1 MAGTTGL
8 EPATSAVTG
17 QRSNQLSYVP
27 SDYFL
32 NIAEA
37 PAYQGLLLV
46 EIFLL
51 PEFCCLWPSTLFG
64 QTESSLVAEVAHPG
78 EYHGDA
84 QFVRCGN
91 HLVVTHRASGLNH
104 RRGSGLHHNLKAI
117 GEGKEGV

>member
-51 PEFCCLWPSTLFG
+51 PEFCCL
-64 QTESSLVAEVAHPG
+64 AEH
-78 EYHGDA
+78 
-84 QFVRCGN
+84 FVRPN
-91 HLVVTHRASGLNH
+91 RIVSSG
-104 RRGSGLHHNLKAI
+104 GSGASR
-117 GEGKEGV
+117 